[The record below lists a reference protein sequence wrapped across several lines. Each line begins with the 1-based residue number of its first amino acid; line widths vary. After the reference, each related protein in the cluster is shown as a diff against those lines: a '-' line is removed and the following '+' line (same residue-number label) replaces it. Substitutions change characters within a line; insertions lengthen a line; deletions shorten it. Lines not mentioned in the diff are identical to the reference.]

1 MANGQ
6 AQLEQRLDAGE
17 LFRDHGR
24 FVANF
29 LWKLGVSAQDIDDLV
44 QEVFVVAHKRGGFVE
59 REARPTTW
67 LAEIAVRVASTRR
80 RTLGRAPR
88 RVDMEDAS
96 ELPANHA
103 SPSDAAE
110 ASQGLNRVQRAL
122 DSMDM
127 NHRAVFILYELEGE
141 SCEQIA
147 ETLGVP
153 VGTVFSRLHT
163 ARKNFQK
170 MHNRLLNIDKARR
183 SA

>member
-1 MANGQ
+1 MADGQ
-6 AQLEQRLDAGE
+6 AHAEERLDAGE
-17 LFRDHGR
+17 LFRRHSR

-29 LWKLGVSAQDIDDLV
+29 LWKLGVGAQDIDDLV

-80 RTLGRAPR
+80 RSLGRAPR
-88 RVDMEDAS
+88 QVEMGDAVS
-96 ELPANHA
+96 VPSAAA
-103 SPSDAAE
+103 SPSALVE
-110 ASQGLNRVQRAL
+110 ATQGLERVQKAL
-122 DSMDM
+122 DSMDL
-127 NHRAVFILYELEGE
+127 NHRAVFVLYELEGE

-147 ETLGVP
+147 ESLGVP

-170 MHNRLLNIDKARR
+170 MHTRLLNLDSTRR

>member
-1 MANGQ
+1 MADGQ
-6 AQLEQRLDAGE
+6 SHAVERLDAGE
-17 LFRDHGR
+17 LFRRHAR

-29 LWKLGVSAQDIDDLV
+29 LWKLGVGAQDIDDLV

-80 RTLGRAPR
+80 RSLGRAPR
-88 RVDMEDAS
+88 QVDMGDAVAV
-96 ELPANHA
+96 PAPAA
-103 SPSDAAE
+103 SPSALVE
-110 ASQGLNRVQRAL
+110 ANQSLERVQKAL
-122 DSMDM
+122 DSMDL
-127 NHRAVFILYELEGE
+127 NHRAVFVMYELEGE

-147 ETLGVP
+147 ESLGVP

-170 MHNRLLNIDKARR
+170 MHTR
-183 SA
+183 

>member
-1 MANGQ
+1 MADGQ
-6 AQLEQRLDAGE
+6 AQPDQRLDAGE
-17 LFRDHGR
+17 LFRRHAR

-29 LWKLGVSAQDIDDLV
+29 LWKLGVGAQEIDDLV

-80 RTLGRAPR
+80 RSLGRAPA
-88 RVDMEDAS
+88 RVDVEDTTTIPSSAAGPS
-96 ELPANHA
+96 EIV
-103 SPSDAAE
+103 AATR
-110 ASQGLNRVQRAL
+110 GLERVQRAL
-122 DSMDM
+122 DAMDL
-127 NHRAVFILYELEGE
+127 NHRAVFVLYELEGE

-147 ETLGVP
+147 EVLGVP

-170 MHNRLLNIDKARR
+170 MHNRLLNLDKARR

>member
-1 MANGQ
+1 MAHGQ
-6 AQLEQRLDAGE
+6 PEQEQHFDAGQ

-29 LWKLGVSAQDIDDLV
+29 LWKLGVGAEDIEDLV

-80 RTLGRAPR
+80 RSLGRAPH

-96 ELPANHA
+96 QIPAGQP
-103 SPSDAAE
+103 SPSEAAE
-110 ASQGLNRVQRAL
+110 ASQGLTRVQRAL

-127 NHRAVFILYELEGE
+127 NHRAVFVLYELEGE

-170 MHNRLLNIDKARR
+170 MHNRLLNIDKTRR